1 MPDLIYS
8 LGFPYGA
15 PELVQAYRRYLSG
28 GLVFAIALTFALIG
42 IYHLMLNDERGGYP
56 GFPPERPIELQPPPP
71 LPPFRPSAPPPRPS
85 SPAAPVAEPK
95 DAIPTPVSDDQADTN
110 QTIAPQKEGSAVSD
124 SSGEATGTAIGVSN
138 GTDHGAGEIKPAAEP
153 PAFWKVEIEPQLV
166 KKVKPVY
173 PELAR
178 RAGLEGVVWLKIW
191 IDQQGRP
198 KKIVVL
204 KSASEVFDQA
214 AVAAAE
220 QFVFTPAMMQNSPVD
235 VWVVLPFRFT
245 LR

>member
-1 MPDLIYS
+1 MSDLIYS

-15 PELVQAYRRYLSG
+15 PELVRNYRRHLSG
-28 GLVFAIALTFALIG
+28 GFVFAIALAFALIG
-42 IYHLMLNDERGGYP
+42 IYHLMLKDERGGCGGVP
-56 GFPPERPIELQPPPP
+56 FERLIDLQPPPL
-71 LPPFRPSAPPPRPS
+71 LPPFRPSAPPQPI
-85 SPAAPVAEPK
+85 SPAPPVVEPK
-95 DAIPTPVSDDQADTN
+95 DAIPTPVADDKVDTN
-110 QTIAPQKEGSAVSD
+110 QANAMQKKGSAIAD
-124 SSGEATGTAIGVSN
+124 SSGEATGTRAAAGN
-138 GTDHGAGEIKPAAEP
+138 GFGNSTGEIKPDEEP
-153 PAFWKVEIEPQLV
+153 PAFLKVEIEPQLV

-204 KSASEVFDQA
+204 QSDSEVFDQA
-214 AVAAAE
+214 AVAAAG
-220 QFVFTPAMMQNSPVD
+220 QFVFTPAMMQNGPVE
-235 VWVVLPFRFT
+235 VWVTLPFRFT